1 MDEKVKESII
11 NAILKKYKAPDESL
25 VPYVFQRRITYK
37 DGSPVKLTLWNNIT
51 GKRMVYPNWTN
62 TLFYDLKDDDPLKF
76 NFYRGCCPARDIRGV
91 YLKYYDEY
99 DVLEISWV
107 DGKNKN
113 GNVLG
118 KDGDKIKWQFEN
130 TRAFLFK
137 GDGWLCYYDLKRH
150 LPIIYN
156 SINEDETLMNRL
168 IHKDSTAGCYIST
181 QGLQEWGK
189 FYGKMTYANN
199 GMNYASSYEE
209 RNNAEIQIKDTWHLF
224 YAYKAYVKELKRK
237 VYESKPHD
245 QHTVTWVAEHTNV
258 IDYANLKELKKGSR
272 IEKVN
277 EDIFLIRVVVDN
289 SISPGYKDW
298 CRTDEET
305 TYEGVRVFVSQK
317 QGTSYALCRSAQTAP
332 WRKNKL
338 DSLYVSNTIPIKHM
352 DMSIGL
358 LDNIKDTTLMDMVKR
373 NASNAIDVL
382 VSLVRYPILERIEKA
397 GYHNITSIMEHVTST
412 DLKSRCY
419 LDRMFI
425 TQDRKHKIPTNIKDI
440 KHYGKNMLKAIDTVC
455 KALGTDYDRRM
466 NNMMNAIT
474 AMYYIY
480 GDKLQFMSYENLKE
494 DLMALSHI
502 FEENTMWLSY
512 SNKAYKMYN
521 YNSYDAWHEDADD
534 YITVQEMKELNMV
547 KRVIRH
553 DIERIGNNVMSYVCN
568 LYVDTLNLIERFGQ
582 EDREM
587 YRRRLA
593 RINVS
598 EDLKTMHDTVVV
610 DYNRQ
615 SDSITHSRLEEE
627 MTERYNKEHEKYE
640 ASNDKFVI
648 KFPKHE
654 YDIITEGKVLCHCVG
669 GYANSHAHGRTT
681 ILFLRHKDTPDFPFY
696 TIEVNNGCLIQI
708 HGAYNKWLGNDP
720 EAIPFVYKW
729 LEDHK
734 IAFNM
739 KILLNK
745 SNGYSNDGEYIDEE
759 IVQKMIQEAS

>member
-1 MDEKVKESII
+1 MDEKAKESII

-25 VPYVFQRRITYK
+25 VPYVFQKRTNTNHT
-37 DGSPVKLTLWNNIT
+37 PVKLILWNNIT
-51 GKRMVYPNWTN
+51 GKREEYTDWNN
-62 TLFYDLKDDDPLKF
+62 SHFYELDDNDPVKF
-76 NFYRGCCPARDIRGV
+76 NYYRGCRPTRDIRGV
-91 YLKYYDEY
+91 YIKYYDKY
-99 DVLEISWV
+99 DVLEVSWV
-107 DGKNKN
+107 DGKNEN
-113 GNVLG
+113 GNVLC

-130 TRAFLFK
+130 VRAFLFK
-137 GDGWLCYYDLKRH
+137 GEGWLCYYDLNANKY
-150 LPIIYN
+150 IIYN
-156 SINEDETLMNRL
+156 SINEDETLINRL
-168 IHKDSTAGCYIST
+168 IHKDSTAGCC
-181 QGLQEWGK
+181 LNARAFQEWGR
-189 FYGKMTYANN
+189 FYGKMTYTND

-209 RNNAEIQIKDTWHLF
+209 RNNPEIQIKDMWHLF

-237 VYESKPHD
+237 DYESKPHD
-245 QHTVTWVAEHTNV
+245 QRTVTWVAEHTNV
-258 IDYANLKELKKGSR
+258 KDYANLKELKKGSR

-277 EDIFLIRVVVDN
+277 EDIFLVRVVVDN
-289 SISPGYKDW
+289 SINPIYKDW
-298 CRTDEET
+298 CQTDEET
-305 TYEGVRVFVSQK
+305 TYEGIRVFISQK
-317 QGTSYALCRSAQTAP
+317 QGTSYAICRSSQIGP

-338 DSLYVSNTIPIKHM
+338 DSLYVSNTIPVKYM
-352 DMSIGL
+352 DMSIEL
-358 LDNIKDTTLMDMVKR
+358 LDNIKDTTLMNMVKE
-373 NASNAIDVL
+373 NAANAIDVL

-397 GYHNITSIMEHVTST
+397 GYHNIASIMKYVSST

-425 TQDRKHKIPTNIKDI
+425 TQDRKHKIPMNIKDI
-440 KHYGKNMLKAIDTVC
+440 KHYGKNMLKAIDAVC
-455 KALGTDYDRRM
+455 AVLGTDSDRRM

-494 DLMALSHI
+494 DLIVLSHT

-521 YNSYDAWHEDADD
+521 YNGYDAWHEDAND
-534 YITVQEMKELNMV
+534 YITVQEIKELNMV
-547 KRVIRH
+547 KRVITH
-553 DIERIGNNVMSYVCN
+553 DISRIGNNVIPCVCN

-593 RINVS
+593 RIDRS
-598 EDLKTMHDTVVV
+598 EELKTMHDTIVM

-615 SDSITHSRLEEE
+615 SGSLTHTRLEEE
-627 MTERYNKEHEKYE
+627 MVERYNKEHEKYE
-640 ASNDKFVI
+640 ASDDNFAI

-669 GYANSHAHGRTT
+669 GYANSHAHGHTT

-696 TIEVNNGCLIQI
+696 TIEVNYGSLVQI

-745 SNGYSNDGEYIDEE
+745 SNGYSDNCEYIDEE
-759 IVQKMIQEAS
+759 IIQKMIQEAS